1 MFRLCKRAVFIHEQW
16 IVKVNLPLSPYST
29 SPVRLG
35 VLQKVNEKCERF
47 LKQRFPRFSIL
58 YHTLRKGFRLLLED
72 VKEVSRIK
80 WTIWINNI
88 HYRELPYREMKR
100 LILFRRDMIKAI
112 PLLVISLP
120 PFAIG
125 FVFILMCL
133 FPRQLLFR
141 HFWTS
146 QQQRKFQMIDHIKRS
161 QCQAKI
167 LDSLVLTVPRVSV
180 SHQRSLLNLCSKVQ
194 DGTHPRVSEVHA
206 VREVFFMSSPLGMQC
221 VVPRHL
227 RLLGSQVPVIVWF
240 PSFLVRRRLTTKA
253 LDLLYLDR
261 ALQRLGPDQLTED
274 EMRQACDLRGLN
286 PSRLTSSQ
294 CKEWLHQW
302 LELSSNIKESEISLL
317 LHSMTLLTLNY
328 PPVTK

>member
-16 IVKVNLPLSPYST
+16 IVNVNLTLSPYST

-35 VLQKVNEKCERF
+35 ILQNVNKKCERF
-47 LKQRFPRFSIL
+47 LQQRFPRFSIMH
-58 YHTLRKGFRLLLED
+58 HTLMKGFRLLLED

-80 WTIWINNI
+80 WSMWMNRT
-88 HYRELPYREMKR
+88 HYRDLPYREMKR
-100 LILFRRDMIKAI
+100 LILFRRDMIKAV

-125 FVFILMCL
+125 FVLILMCL

-141 HFWTS
+141 HFWTP

-167 LDSLVLTVPRVSV
+167 LDSLVLTVPRVSAW
-180 SHQRSLLNLCSKVQ
+180 HRRNLLNLCSKVQ
-194 DGTHPRVSEVHA
+194 DGKHPRVSEVHA
-206 VREVFFMSSPLGMQC
+206 VHQVFHTSSPLGLQC
-221 VVPRHL
+221 VEPRHL
-227 RLLGSQVPVIVWF
+227 RLLASQLSVIVWF
-240 PSFLVRRRLTTKA
+240 PSFLVRRRLATKA
-253 LDLLYLDR
+253 LDLLYLDL
-261 ALQRLGPDQLTED
+261 ALQRLGLRQLTEE

-286 PSRLTSSQ
+286 SGQLTSSQ
-294 CKEWLHQW
+294 CEEWLHQW
-302 LELSSNIKESEISLL
+302 LELSTKVKEPEISLL

>member
-1 MFRLCKRAVFIHEQW
+1 MFRLCRRAVFIHEQW

-35 VLQKVNEKCERF
+35 VLRKANEKCERF
-47 LKQRFPRFSIL
+47 LEQRFPRFSIL

-80 WTIWINNI
+80 RTIWMNNM
-88 HYRELPYREMKR
+88 HYRELPYRELKR
-100 LILFRRDMIKAI
+100 LILFRRDMVKAI

-125 FVFILMCL
+125 LVLILMCL

-141 HFWTS
+141 HFWTP

-167 LDSLVLTVPRVSV
+167 LDSLVLSVPRVSAW
-180 SHQRSLLNLCSKVQ
+180 HQRSLLNLCSKVQ
-194 DGTHPRVSEVHA
+194 GGKHPRVSEVRA
-206 VREVFFMSSPLGMQC
+206 VRDVFFESSPLGLQRLE
-221 VVPRHL
+221 PRHL
-227 RLLGSQVPVIVWF
+227 RLLGSQLPVIVWF

-253 LDLLYLDR
+253 LGLLYLDR
-261 ALQRLGPDQLTED
+261 ALQRLGLDQLTEE
-274 EMRQACDLRGLN
+274 EMRQACDFRGLN
-286 PSRLTSSQ
+286 PSRLTSSE
-294 CKEWLHQW
+294 CTEWLHQW
-302 LELSSNIKESEISLL
+302 LELSAKVKESEISLL